1 MAVLQSA
8 VVERFLYNLSEHPLQ
23 YHRCVAR
30 PDRHRAELVAATGQ
44 LLRRQ
49 GYSGTSVNDFLD
61 AAGAANGSLYH
72 HFPGGKEELA
82 RAAIDAAAEQVEAA
96 LLSAFDATDD
106 PVAAAQRSIDG
117 MIAAFEADP
126 RDGCPVAPTA
136 VDAAGISEPLRLAAA
151 AAFASWSD
159 VFEHALRRTRDAN
172 TAATQARLLL
182 SAIEGALLLDR
193 TSHDTVHL
201 KALRDAV
208 PILLA

>member
-1 MAVLQSA
+1 MERLLQS
-8 VVERFLYNLSEHPLQ
+8 VSECPLHY
-23 YHRCVAR
+23 YHRVPR
-30 PDRHRAELVAATGQ
+30 PDRHRADLVAATGQ
-44 LLRRQ
+44 LLRRR
-49 GYSGTSVNDFLD
+49 GYSGTSVSDFLD

-82 RAAIDAAAEQVEAA
+82 SAAIEAAAEQVEAA

-106 PVAAAQRSIDG
+106 VVAAAQRSIDG

-136 VDAAGISEPLRLAAA
+136 IDAAGVSEELRLAAA
-151 AAFASWSD
+151 AAFARWSA
-159 VFEHALRRTRDAN
+159 VFERALRRTRDAD
-172 TAATQARLLL
+172 TAAAQARVLL

-193 TSHDTVHL
+193 TSHGTAHL

>member
-1 MAVLQSA
+1 M
-8 VVERFLYNLSEHPLQ
+8 P
-23 YHRCVAR
+23 R
-30 PDRHRAELVAATGQ
+30 PDRHRADLVAATGQ

-49 GYSGTSVNDFLD
+49 GYSGTSVSDFLD
-61 AAGAANGSLYH
+61 AGGATNGSLYH

-82 RAAIDAAAEQVEAA
+82 SAAIEAAAEQVEAA

-106 PVAAAQRSIDG
+106 VVVAAQRSIDG

-136 VDAAGISEPLRLAAA
+136 IDAAGVSEPLRIAAD
-151 AAFASWSD
+151 AAFARWSG
-159 VFEHALRRTRDAN
+159 VFEHALGRTRDAD
-172 TAATQARLLL
+172 TATAQARVLL

-193 TSHDTVHL
+193 TSHGTEHL

-208 PILLA
+208 PVLLA

>member
-1 MAVLQSA
+1 VERLLQS
-8 VVERFLYNLSEHPLQ
+8 VSEYPLH
-23 YHRCVAR
+23 YHCCVPR
-30 PDRHRAELVAATGQ
+30 PDRHRDELVAATGQ

-49 GYSGTSVNDFLD
+49 GYSGTSVSDFLD

-96 LLSAFDATDD
+96 LLAAFDAADD
-106 PVAAAQRSIDG
+106 AVVATQRSIDG

-136 VDAAGISEPLRLAAA
+136 IDAAGVSEELRVAAA
-151 AAFASWSD
+151 AAFARWSS
-159 VFEHALRRTRDAN
+159 VFERALARSRDAE
-172 TAATQARLLL
+172 TAAAQARVLL

-193 TSHDTVHL
+193 TSHGTSHL

-208 PILLA
+208 PTLLARPAG